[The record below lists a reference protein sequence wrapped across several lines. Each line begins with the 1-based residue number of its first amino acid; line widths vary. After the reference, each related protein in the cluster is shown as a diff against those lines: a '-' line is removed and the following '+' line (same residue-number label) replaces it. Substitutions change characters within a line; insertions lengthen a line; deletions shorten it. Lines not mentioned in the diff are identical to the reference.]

1 MSAGIFFGLL
11 GAAALVMVLWRKAP
25 RRYPYC
31 ARAPLTP
38 NEAEFFARLVAAFP
52 EGFVF
57 PQVSMGALIEPKGG
71 TPKDRLA
78 AFRAI
83 SQKRV
88 DYVVCDSELAVVC
101 VVELDDRTHDATAD
115 QRRDAVLQSAGIQ
128 TMRWQS
134 RCKPA
139 SHEVRAALL
148 PLTQLNRS
156 RS

>member
-1 MSAGIFFGLL
+1 MRAAILFGLL
-11 GAAALVMVLWRKAP
+11 VAVALVTVLWRKAP
-25 RRYPYC
+25 RRFQYR
-31 ARAPLTP
+31 AREPLTP
-38 NEAEFFARLVAAFP
+38 NEAEFFARLVVAFP

-57 PQVSMGALIEPKGG
+57 PQVSIGALIEPRGG
-71 TPKDRLA
+71 SPKDRLA

-88 DYVVCDSELAVVC
+88 DYVVCKADLAVVC
-101 VVELDDRTHDATAD
+101 VVELDDRTHDAMVD
-115 QRRDAVLQSAGIQ
+115 QRRDAVLRSAGIQ
-128 TMRWQS
+128 TVRWQS
-134 RCKPA
+134 RRKPA